1 VLLICGANAI
11 LAAIEEHYLYAAVFA
26 IGGLALAGGLW
37 ARIYAVVVLVEALL
51 ALAIVFAA
59 LSLLFAG
66 TILAAV
72 ASVAVIAISGPV
84 FWLLIRVMARL
95 QVPPQ

>member
-1 VLLICGANAI
+1 M
-11 LAAIEEHYLYAAVFA
+11 
-26 IGGLALAGGLW
+26 
-37 ARIYAVVVLVEALL
+37 VLVEALL

-72 ASVAVIAISGPV
+72 AALAVIAISGPV

-95 QVPPQ
+95 QVPQQ

>member
-1 VLLICGANAI
+1 M
-11 LAAIEEHYLYAAVFA
+11 
-26 IGGLALAGGLW
+26 
-37 ARIYAVVVLVEALL
+37 VLVEALL

-66 TILAAV
+66 TVLAAT
-72 ASVAVIAISGPV
+72 AALAVMAICGPV

-95 QVPPQ
+95 KVPPQ

>member
-1 VLLICGANAI
+1 
-11 LAAIEEHYLYAAVFA
+11 
-26 IGGLALAGGLW
+26 
-37 ARIYAVVVLVEALL
+37 VEALL

-72 ASVAVIAISGPV
+72 AALAVIGISGPV

-95 QVPPQ
+95 QVPQQ